1 MSRVPEVFVSRS
13 LPTDRRGI
21 ALALALFATV
31 IATLLITA
39 VFYIARL
46 EQRMGNN
53 RIASVQAREAAET
66 GLAAVLANWNTATY
80 NTMANGGVVT
90 IGQTPVGG
98 GASYSG
104 AVRRLTPTTFV
115 IQMNGDYRIGGQV
128 VTRRQLA
135 RIVRLTTPAI
145 DMNAAVTT
153 RTGITVTGSSQ
164 VSGVDSIP
172 SNWGGLCPPPGAT
185 RPGIRDSS
193 GAVSTSGA
201 CSGASCITGS
211 PQILT
216 DPTINSNTFDTF
228 GDLNFADLASLAEKT
243 ISGTVNGIGPSIN
256 TGPPVSCRTGVLTNW
271 GDPLNPAG
279 ACGNYFPIIYA
290 PGDVRLTGGWGQGIL
305 LVAGDLE
312 ISGGVEF
319 YGPVIVQGRIRSTG
333 TGGHIYGGLMAA
345 NADFSVNLLSGN
357 SVVNFSSCTI
367 NRALNGSARAKGLRE
382 RSWAQV
388 Y

>member
-1 MSRVPEVFVSRS
+1 MTRS
-13 LPTDRRGI
+13 LRTDRRGI

-53 RIASVQAREAAET
+53 RIASMQAREAAES
-66 GLAAVLANWNTATY
+66 GLTAVLANWSTATY
-80 NTMANGGVVT
+80 NTMATGGSLA
-90 IGQTPVGG
+90 IGQTLVGG
-98 GASYSG
+98 GATYTG
-104 AVRRLTPTTFV
+104 AIRRLTPTIFLVT
-115 IQMNGDYRIGGQV
+115 MNGEYRVGGAV

-135 RIVRLTTPAI
+135 RIVRLTMPSI
-145 DMNAAVTT
+145 NMNAAVTT
-153 RTGITVTGSSQ
+153 RNGITVSGSSQ

-172 SNWGGLCPPPGAT
+172 AGWGAQCPPPGPT

-193 GAVSTSGA
+193 GAVTTSGA

-211 PQILT
+211 PRILT

-228 GDLNFADLASLAEKT
+228 GDLNFSDLASMADKLVG
-243 ISGTVNGIGPSIN
+243 GTV
-256 TGPPVSCRTGVLTNW
+256 TGVAPTFNVGTPTTCRTGDLINW
-271 GDPLNPAG
+271 GDPLNPAS
-279 ACGNYFPIIYA
+279 ACGSYYPIIYSA
-290 PGDVRLTGGWGQGIL
+290 GDLRISGGWGQGIL
-305 LVAGDLE
+305 LVGGDLE
-312 ISGGVEF
+312 IAGGMEF

-357 SVVNFSSCTI
+357 SVVNFSNCTI
-367 NRALNGSARAKGLRE
+367 NRALNGSARAKAIRE